1 MKKLLIAIIVIV
13 GIVAVAVAALP
24 FILTGNFAAEKVAAA
39 VKERTGRDL
48 TLRISSFS
56 LFPDIKARVES
67 ASLSDVPGS
76 GRPAML
82 ELGPTEIE
90 MGLWPLLLDRTVQVD
105 RLTVDGLRANLL
117 VDAAGR
123 PNWEFT
129 PEGGQAA
136 GDAPQPASEAASQE
150 PLNLPDIQL
159 GDVRLGGV
167 QATYKDEG
175 TGQTVQVAD
184 GALVVSMP
192 NLDTPAEL
200 DGNAKVND
208 RALVLKARVESPRA
222 LAEQRPTTV
231 QGQLSS
237 DLINAN
243 LEAGPEADGRTGG
256 PLSVSVPDLRAMM
269 AWLGMPNAGSLPL
282 RSVNL
287 TGKATLGNGNAQLD
301 GFQLALDDIKA
312 NGSASA
318 DWSGQIPAATLR
330 VAVAPVDLN
339 RFIPPAASQ
348 PASPSASA
356 SSSAGWSDEPIDVSA
371 LRRMNLDAVIES
383 QGLQF
388 RNIKLGPSR
397 TTLRLQDGI
406 LAADAPEVP
415 VLGGRTSTAL
425 RIDASRQPAGYALKA
440 SSEGI
445 RAEQVLA
452 TFAGMDRLLG
462 TVSLNTDLAA
472 AGASQKALVSGL
484 NGTTRIVFRNG
495 ALRGINIAAIL
506 RDPIAAATGR
516 QQGVAQQTDFAEL
529 GATFRLD
536 RGVARTGDLH
546 MLAPLFRMDG
556 EGTVS
561 LPDRRLDFRLNPKAT
576 TTLQGQGGQFDRS
589 GLTIPILVT
598 GTFSDPSIQPD
609 FSGLAL
615 SAIKD
620 PATAAAAVRR
630 LKEGGS
636 PADILGGLTGAG
648 GKDGGSSGA
657 PPAAP
662 KAGPLGDVLKGP
674 LEQGVKGLFGR

>member
-1 MKKLLIAIIVIV
+1 MKQLLIALIVIV

-24 FILTGNFAAEKVAAA
+24 FILTGNFVAEKVAAA

-48 TLRISSFS
+48 TLRINSLS
-56 LFPDIKARVES
+56 LFPDLKARVES
-67 ASLSDVPGS
+67 ATLSDVPDS

-82 ELGPTEIE
+82 ELGPTEFE
-90 MGLWPLLLDRTVQVD
+90 VALWPLLRGTVQVD

-123 PNWEFT
+123 PNWEFGR
-129 PEGGQAA
+129 ESDQVAN
-136 GDAPQPASEAASQE
+136 DAPQPASQE
-150 PLNLPDIQL
+150 PLDLPDIQL

-167 QATYKDEG
+167 EATYKDEG
-175 TGQTVQVAD
+175 TGQTLQVAD
-184 GALVVSMP
+184 GALAVSMP
-192 NLDTPAEL
+192 NLDMPAEL
-200 DGNAKVND
+200 NGDAKVNN

-231 QGQLSS
+231 QGQISS
-237 DLINAN
+237 DLFNAS
-243 LEAGPEADGRTGG
+243 LEARPEADGRTGG
-256 PLSVSVPDLRAMM
+256 PLSVSVPDLRAMT
-269 AWLGMPNAGSLPL
+269 AWLGMPNAESLSL

-287 TGKATLGNGNAQLD
+287 TGKATIGSRNAQLD
-301 GFQLALDDIKA
+301 EFQLALDDIKA
-312 NGSASA
+312 NGSAAA
-318 DWSGQIPAATLR
+318 DWSGRIPAATVR
-330 VAVAPVDLN
+330 TSVAPVDLN

-348 PASPSASA
+348 PASPSASP
-356 SSSAGWSDEPIDVSA
+356 SAGWSDEPIDVSA

-383 QGLQF
+383 QGLLV
-388 RNIKLGPSR
+388 RNIKFGPSR

-406 LAADAPEVP
+406 LAADASEVP

-425 RIDASRQPAGYALKA
+425 RIDATRQPAGYALKA

-445 RAEQVLA
+445 QAELVLA
-452 TFAGMDRLLG
+452 ALAGTDRLRG
-462 TVSLNTDLAA
+462 TVSLNADLAA
-472 AGASQKALVSGL
+472 VGTSQKAVVSGL
-484 NGTTRIVFRNG
+484 NGTTRIVLRNG
-495 ALRGINIAAIL
+495 ALRGVNIAAIL
-506 RDPIAAATGR
+506 RDPVAAATGR
-516 QQGVAQQTDFAEL
+516 QQGITQETDFAEF
-529 GATFRLD
+529 GGTFRLD
-536 RGVARTGDLH
+536 GGVARTGDLH

-561 LPDRRLDFRLNPKAT
+561 LADRRLDLRLNPKAT
-576 TTLQGQGGQFDRS
+576 ATLQGQGGQFDRS

-598 GTFSDPSIQPD
+598 GTFDAPSIQPD
-609 FSGLAL
+609 FSGVVL

-620 PATAAAAVRR
+620 PAKAAEAVRR

-657 PPAAP
+657 RPAAP
-662 KAGPLGDVLKGP
+662 EAGPLGNVLKGP